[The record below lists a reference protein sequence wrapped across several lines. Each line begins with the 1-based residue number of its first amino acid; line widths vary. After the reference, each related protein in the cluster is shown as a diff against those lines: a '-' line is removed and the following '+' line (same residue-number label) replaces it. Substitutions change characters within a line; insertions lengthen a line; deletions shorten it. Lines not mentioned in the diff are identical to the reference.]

1 MKKVLVAGAALLLAG
16 SIVSEA
22 SAAAAVTPG
31 VTISGNARARLYY
44 RDSFDFGNP
53 GNDSTNADSRVRIQ
67 FKGTAAG
74 GSYVVGRIRLMDG
87 FMSDNDND
95 SGATVADTNGN
106 VWADMAYVG
115 VPMGDNFTLEVGKYR
130 TTYDATTFFY
140 YDLGVSGL
148 RGIAKFGNT
157 EVNPFVDWISESALQ
172 GKGIDVLDDA
182 DEMRAG
188 VHVKSKI
195 NDNWTAGG
203 LVGYQDDNRAENITL
218 QGIPV
223 NITDSATGLVYTTVA
238 PGTYTSLENTG
249 WFAGVYATGKA
260 GAFGFAGELAYNEA
274 ALNGFNSKYED
285 MNYDAKDSVG
295 TYGDDD
301 GYGGFVQPSYT
312 MGALTLAAN
321 VGFTANGFTPK
332 NDFGFVMVGFDHPLT
347 VAKVGAIGEWLWA
360 GFVPTYQVNESLSFT
375 GNLVY
380 VSIDN
385 PYVEQYPTFKKAT
398 GINSM
403 TEAWEV
409 SGVMKYTVSKGA
421 DFYWY
426 VGTLIADFDD
436 GAYNDDSPWGTL
448 AKFELSF

>member
-1 MKKVLVAGAALLLAG
+1 MKKVLVASAALLLAG
-16 SIVSEA
+16 GIVSEA

-31 VTISGNARARLYY
+31 VTITGNARARLYY
-44 RDSFDFGNP
+44 RDSFDFGNTDASGP
-53 GNDSTNADSRVRIQ
+53 TNADSRVRIQ

-74 GSYVVGRIRLMDG
+74 GAYVVGRIRLMDG

-115 VPMGDNFTLEVGKYR
+115 VPLGDNFTLEVGKYR

-148 RGIAKFGNT
+148 RGIAKFGAT
-157 EVNPFVDWISESALQ
+157 EVNPFVDWISEAALQ
-172 GKGIDVLDDA
+172 GKGNDLLEDA
-182 DEMRAG
+182 DEMRYG
-188 VHVKSKI
+188 VHAKSKI
-195 NDNWTAGG
+195 NDNWTVGG
-203 LVGYQDDNRAENITL
+203 IVGYQDDQRAENITL

-223 NITDSATGLVYTTVA
+223 NVVDSATGLVYTTVA
-238 PGTYTSLENTG
+238 PGTFKSLDNTG
-249 WFAGVYATGKA
+249 FFAGVYATGKA
-260 GAFGFAGELAYNEA
+260 GAFGFAGEFAYNEA
-274 ALNGFNSKYED
+274 ELNGFNSKYED

-295 TYGDDD
+295 TYGEDD
-301 GYGGFVQPSYT
+301 GYGAFVQPSYT

-321 VGFTANGFTPK
+321 LGFTADGFTPK

-347 VAKVGAIGEWLWA
+347 VAKVGAIGEWMWA
-360 GFVPTYQVNESLSFT
+360 GFVPTYQVNEALSFT

-385 PYVEQYPTFKKAT
+385 PYTTTPLGPK

-403 TEAWEV
+403 SEAWEV
-409 SGVMKYTVSKGA
+409 SGNMKYTISKGA